1 MTADNFGFD
10 SGEYELLTEA
20 VSLAKDVDGMCLEI
34 GLRFGRG
41 MATIVEAVAQH
52 SPQKVCISLDPY
64 GSLLYHG
71 REGHICRLDYDEQM
85 RNACLSQMYVFV
97 NEKQVHWKF
106 IELSD
111 ADFYVQNKNGVIVYD
126 LEKKILNTYSLIHF
140 DGPHNIKDLKD
151 EFNFFYPRMTIGA
164 IGVWDDVT
172 PDFFDVNELQKHM
185 GDKMELVIMGA
196 KKGLWRK
203 VK

>member
-1 MTADNFGFD
+1 MTKEDFGYD

-34 GLRFGRG
+34 GLRLGRG
-41 MATIVEAVAQH
+41 MAMIIDAVAH
-52 SPQKVCISLDPY
+52 YSPQKVCISLDPY

-71 REGHICRLDYDEQM
+71 REGQIARLDYDETM
-85 RNACLSQMYVFV
+85 RNTCLSQMYAFV
-97 NEKQVHWKF
+97 QEKQVHWKF

-111 ADFYVQNKNGVIVYD
+111 EDFYVNNKNGVIVYD
-126 LEKKILNTYSLIHF
+126 HEKKLLNTYSVIHF
-140 DGPHNIKDLKD
+140 DGPHNINDLKN
-151 EFNFFYPRMTIGA
+151 EFNFFYPRMSIGA
-164 IGVWDDVT
+164 IGVWDDIT
-172 PDFFDVNELQKHM
+172 PDFFDVEELEKHM
-185 GDKMELVIMGA
+185 GDKMELVYKGQ